1 VASGGGEDLVAG
13 ELRIPAGELEVEA
26 VRSGGPG
33 GQNVNKVASQV
44 LLRFSVTGSQSLSEA
59 QRALVV
65 RHLGHRLTGD
75 GDLLLRSSRFRE
87 RKRNLEDAR
96 ERLARLLEAALRPRK
111 ARRSTKPTR
120 GSRERRL
127 KGKRRR
133 GELKRDRRERPGP
146 E

>member
-1 VASGGGEDLVAG
+1 VTSGGEDLVVG
-13 ELRIPAGELEVEA
+13 GLRIPAGELQVDA

-44 LLRFSVTGSQSLSEA
+44 LLRFPVTTSPSLSET
-59 QRALVV
+59 QRALVI

-75 GDLLLRSSRFRE
+75 GDLLLRASRFRE
-87 RKRNLEDAR
+87 RRRNLEDAR
-96 ERLARLLEAALRPRK
+96 ERLGKLLEAALRPRK
-111 ARRSTKPTR
+111 ARKPTRPTR

-127 KGKRRR
+127 RGKRQR
-133 GELKRDRRERPGP
+133 GELKRGRGGRPGL